1 MMSSRINKR
10 KFSPIWPVAASL
22 AMMSLPCAA
31 ADQTEHTEGKQPNV
45 LLIFADD
52 LGYADTG
59 FQNQSNDVRTPNL
72 DRLAE
77 DGVIFEAGYVTA
89 PVCGPSRAGMLTGR
103 YQQRFGAHDNVGP
116 YILEKGIEQ
125 GVPANIPTIGH
136 YFQDAGY
143 KTAVIGKWHDGDAKQ
158 FWPQNRGFDEFF
170 GFNNG
175 AADYF
180 VGARNEENSKNEPFS
195 SIYHNDQLVPP
206 FDQYLTDKFG
216 DEAVN
221 FIETNKDQPFF
232 LYVPFNA
239 IHGPQQALD
248 EDLQRFNH
256 IENPKRRLAVAM
268 NYNMD
273 HNVGRIIAKLE
284 EHQLMQDTLIIFLS
298 DNGGKFLGKHGNESY
313 NHPLRS
319 EKGQVWDGGI
329 RIPFSV
335 TWKGT
340 IPAGRTISD
349 PIISLDIL
357 PTTLAAAGIEASKE
371 MQLDGVNLLPV
382 LTGETE
388 HLDNRFL
395 YWHMPNQAAIRDEN
409 WKLVMPNL
417 ADTNAHYELF
427 HISSDIGESENI
439 ADANPEQVARLK
451 AEFDAWSNDNMPQLW
466 GWDKNRLKYTNGWR
480 GRY

>member
-1 MMSSRINKR
+1 
-10 KFSPIWPVAASL
+10 
-22 AMMSLPCAA
+22 
-31 ADQTEHTEGKQPNV
+31 
-45 LLIFADD
+45 
-52 LGYADTG
+52 
-59 FQNQSNDVRTPNL
+59 
-72 DRLAE
+72 
-77 DGVIFEAGYVTA
+77 
-89 PVCGPSRAGMLTGR
+89 
-103 YQQRFGAHDNVGP
+103 
-116 YILEKGIEQ
+116 
-125 GVPANIPTIGH
+125 
-136 YFQDAGY
+136 
-143 KTAVIGKWHDGDAKQ
+143 
-158 FWPQNRGFDEFF
+158 
-170 GFNNG
+170 
-175 AADYF
+175 
-180 VGARNEENSKNEPFS
+180 
-195 SIYHNDQLVPP
+195 
-206 FDQYLTDKFG
+206 
-216 DEAVN
+216 
-221 FIETNKDQPFF
+221 
-232 LYVPFNA
+232 
-239 IHGPQQALD
+239 
-248 EDLQRFNH
+248 
-256 IENPKRRLAVAM
+256 M

-340 IPAGRTISD
+340 IPAGRKISD

-357 PTTLAAAGIEASKE
+357 PTALAAAGIEASKE

-382 LTGETE
+382 LKGKTE

-427 HISSDIGESENI
+427 HISSDIGESKNI

-451 AEFDAWSNDNMPQLW
+451 AEFDAWSMIICHS
-466 GWDKNRLKYTNGWR
+466 NGA
-480 GRY
+480 GIKTA

>member
-1 MMSSRINKR
+1 MMSSKIRKR
-10 KFSPIWPVAASL
+10 KYSPLWPVAASL
-22 AMMSLPCAA
+22 AIMSLPCTS
-31 ADQTEHTEGKQPNV
+31 ADHVAVPEPKQPNV

-59 FQNQSNDVRTPNL
+59 FQNRSKDVKTPNL

-77 DGVIFEAGYVTA
+77 DGVIFDAGYVTA

-116 YILEKGIEQ
+116 YILEEGIEQ
-125 GVPANIPTIGH
+125 GVPVNIPTIGH

-143 KTAVIGKWHDGDAKQ
+143 KTAIIGKWHDGDAKQ
-158 FWPQNRGFDEFF
+158 FWPQNRGFDEFV

-180 VGARNEENSKNEPFS
+180 VGARNEENSKNAPFS
-195 SIYHNDQLVPP
+195 SIYRNDQLIAP

-216 DEAVN
+216 DEAVS
-221 FIETNKDQPFF
+221 FIERNQDQPFF

-239 IHGPQQALD
+239 IHGPQQALED
-248 EDLQRFNH
+248 DLQRFSY

-284 EHQLMQDTLIIFLS
+284 EHQLMEDTLIIFLS

-313 NHPLRS
+313 NLPLRS

-329 RIPFSV
+329 RIPFTI

-357 PTTLAAAGIEASKE
+357 PTALAAIGVKAPQE
-371 MQLDGVNLLPV
+371 MQLDGTDLLP
-382 LTGETE
+382 LLKGEKE

-395 YWHMPNQAAIRDEN
+395 YWHMPNQAAIRDNN
-409 WKLVMPNL
+409 WKLIMPNL
-417 ADTNAHYELF
+417 SDENASYELYRISDDISESNNVADTH
-427 HISSDIGESENI
+427 
-439 ADANPEQVARLK
+439 PEQVTRLIS
-451 AEFDAWSNDNMPQLW
+451 EFASWSNDNMPQLW